1 MRKSKNIDPRARIK
15 EGAEHLFYAEG
26 IRADL
31 VRAAPADNVER
42 FLKLQWAWP

>member
-1 MRKSKNIDPRARIK
+1 MGKSKNIDPRARIM
-15 EGAEHLFYAEG
+15 EAADLFYAEG

-42 FLKLQWAWP
+42 FLKLK